1 MNPATMQ
8 QQDSSIM
15 RPIIFTLIVHGTILF
30 TIHTLYLIYVYRA
43 VQCTV
48 QCAYRKNYLCT
59 YDLYGPC
66 VMFLMRA
73 DTLRGQVGG
82 GWALEME
89 SFWAL

>member
-8 QQDSSIM
+8 QDSSII
-15 RPIIFTLIVHGTILF
+15 RPIIFTLIVHGTILY
-30 TIHTLYLIYVYRA
+30 TIHTLYLLYMYRA

-48 QCAYRKNYLCT
+48 QCAYRSNYKCT
-59 YDLYGPC
+59 YDLYGP
-66 VMFLMRA
+66 MRNVFDA
-73 DTLRGQVGG
+73 GRYITLASGR